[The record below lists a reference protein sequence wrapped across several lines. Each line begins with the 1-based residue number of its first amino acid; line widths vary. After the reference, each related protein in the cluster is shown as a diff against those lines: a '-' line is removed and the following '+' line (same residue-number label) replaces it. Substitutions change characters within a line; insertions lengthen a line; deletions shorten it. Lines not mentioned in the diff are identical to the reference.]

1 MIRAEA
7 TKSMYST
14 KLTFKSIF
22 LLPLCTPIAIRHNI
36 VLLNIPWQKLTYP
49 GQAGN
54 PLVKINLPTQD
65 GEEGV
70 DTVAL
75 STKLMEGIAARP
87 FYERRHGG
95 HSARK
100 QTKNIDID
108 LTPWLYISQI
118 RKPNCGFLTPAN
130 FRGFLGVKRN
140 YTDFI
145 ACPYA
150 VCLYVCPILQLLADD
165 ILPHAL
171 FR

>member
-100 QTKNIDID
+100 QTKNLDID

-118 RKPNCGFLTPAN
+118 RKPNCGFFDACQLARV
-130 FRGFLGVKRN
+130 FRRIAN
-140 YTDFI
+140 YTEFI
-145 ACPYA
+145 TGPFAATCRWHITTRFISIY
-150 VCLYVCPILQLLADD
+150 LN
-165 ILPHAL
+165 
-171 FR
+171 RKM